1 MRTQTKKNIGDLG
14 ENLAVKYLIN
24 KNYLILAKKY
34 YIRGGEIDITV
45 QDSKTKEIVFV
56 EVKTRSSNKY
66 GYPEQAV
73 NEQRRLRLNK
83 AAQRYL
89 IDNNYKFDQNYRF
102 DVIAIELNMQ
112 TRMAKISHFERI

>member
-66 GYPEQAV
+66 GYPELAV

-102 DVIAIELNMQ
+102 DIIAIELNMQ